1 MAGKQLAFGELAE
14 RVKRR
19 DPEGKKRIVIFL
31 DGEWALEDQLLI
43 AFREAGLVERIDAI
57 VLDIM
62 HVMENVWEAGTVL
75 HDEKGAGRNS

>member
-1 MAGKQLAFGELAE
+1 MYVERRLREEKGAREAINVQVAAGMTGKQVAFGELAE

-43 AFREAGLVERIDAI
+43 AFREAGLVEMIDAI
-57 VLDIM
+57 V
-62 HVMENVWEAGTVL
+62 
-75 HDEKGAGRNS
+75 